1 MPNTTITF
9 AFGHGGKDQ
18 TDTYYKIQ
26 TDANGSFVFNR
37 RLRRNQ
43 FLGTISINCDSG
55 SYGKRYDCYNCG
67 GGFGSKTDMEIIL
80 L

>member
-18 TDTYYKIQ
+18 TDSYYKKQ
-26 TDANGSFVFNR
+26 TDANGSFVYNP

-43 FLGTISINCDSG
+43 FLGWISVQCDSG
-55 SYGKRYDCYNCG
+55 NYWYDCNNCLSG
-67 GGFGSKTDMEIIL
+67 VSKTDMEIIL
-80 L
+80 Q